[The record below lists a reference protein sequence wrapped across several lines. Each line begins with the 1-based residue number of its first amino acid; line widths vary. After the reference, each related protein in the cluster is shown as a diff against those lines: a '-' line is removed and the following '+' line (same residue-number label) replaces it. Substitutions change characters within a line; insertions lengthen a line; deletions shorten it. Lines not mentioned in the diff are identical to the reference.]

1 MTHSKYKEQMLQ
13 TKSLTILQFDGSLTT
28 RVSRL
33 AGKISFS
40 NISIESF
47 KLLIL
52 ADVFWYNV
60 VKLHANV
67 TQYILV
73 GVKNIFNWYPWPRL
87 IC

>member
-1 MTHSKYKEQMLQ
+1 MLQ
-13 TKSLTILQFDGSLTT
+13 TKSLTILQFDSSLTT

-52 ADVFWYNV
+52 TDVFDIM
-60 VKLHANV
+60 L
-67 TQYILV
+67 
-73 GVKNIFNWYPWPRL
+73 
-87 IC
+87 

>member
-1 MTHSKYKEQMLQ
+1 MTHSKYKEQMLR
-13 TKSLTILQFDGSLTT
+13 TKSLTILQFDSSLTT

-52 ADVFWYNV
+52 ADVFDIM
-60 VKLHANV
+60 L
-67 TQYILV
+67 
-73 GVKNIFNWYPWPRL
+73 
-87 IC
+87 

>member
-13 TKSLTILQFDGSLTT
+13 TKSLTILQFDSFLTT

-52 ADVFWYNV
+52 TDVFDIM
-60 VKLHANV
+60 L
-67 TQYILV
+67 
-73 GVKNIFNWYPWPRL
+73 
-87 IC
+87 